1 MYTYDTCTDAAYGAA
16 CALEARRYRDAI
28 GYAAT
33 ALALC
38 RPGNVNDAA
47 AARHARAY
55 ARLARC
61 ALRRNGGAL

>member
-1 MYTYDTCTDAAYGAA
+1 MHYDTCTDAAYGAA
-16 CALEARRYRDAI
+16 CALEARRYHDTLQH
-28 GYAAT
+28 AAT

-38 RPGNVNDAA
+38 RPGNAHDAA
-47 AARHARAY
+47 AARLARAY